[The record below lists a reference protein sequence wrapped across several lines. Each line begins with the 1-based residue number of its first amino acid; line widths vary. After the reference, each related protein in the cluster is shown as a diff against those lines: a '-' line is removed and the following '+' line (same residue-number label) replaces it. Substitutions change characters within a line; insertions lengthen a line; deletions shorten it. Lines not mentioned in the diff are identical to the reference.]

1 MDTLATAIQSASPLS
16 PLTTIAQA
24 MAVDREENAFSKLLI
39 NMKKLKKLNKKSNCS
54 ILMKGNRK
62 KSVTELE
69 DESESI
75 RLKSEKKSKLKLSE
89 ILSIPNPDSDSD
101 SADSA
106 STSSPVRSNLEK
118 NRGEKKRK
126 DGRGVHDDVEVERK
140 KNDFCGFLVRK
151 NEEQKISMA

>member
-1 MDTLATAIQSASPLS
+1 MDTLATAIQSASSLS

-39 NMKKLKKLNKKSNCS
+39 NMKKLKKLNKKSNRS
-54 ILMKGNRK
+54 ILEKGNRK

-75 RLKSEKKSKLKLSE
+75 PLKSKKKSKLKLSE

-106 STSSPVRSNLEK
+106 SPSFPLLIFYDFLSPICCDYSFYSISLISSY
-118 NRGEKKRK
+118 
-126 DGRGVHDDVEVERK
+126 
-140 KNDFCGFLVRK
+140 
-151 NEEQKISMA
+151 